1 MAPRRL
7 ALLGKVLL
15 LDGGEEESGNEDG
28 VSGRLLVLESTLP
41 PPRPGPPLT
50 IDPSHVRHP
59 GLGKSCTRRYIRAIC
74 PVYVTRSSSTLRSLS
89 KIGLARASGRSFVSA
104 VPPSILCRA
113 VHGGRDQPWP
123 AAPPAGEGGSL
134 ARPPHSR

>member
-104 VPPSILCRA
+104 FPPSILCRA
-113 VHGGRDQPWP
+113 VHGRDQPWP